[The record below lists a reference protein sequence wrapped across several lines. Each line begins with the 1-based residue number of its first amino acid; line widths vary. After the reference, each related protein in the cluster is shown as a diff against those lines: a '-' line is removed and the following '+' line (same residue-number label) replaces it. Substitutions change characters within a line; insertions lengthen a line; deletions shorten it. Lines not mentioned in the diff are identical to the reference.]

1 MKILKMKKPH
11 QYTKNK
17 KEIDNMFSSDEDIED
32 EKTPPVYKKPK
43 DKIDKNVIDQI
54 NKFIRKMDNNETM
67 YNLNKIIKQI

>member
-43 DKIDKNVIDQI
+43 DK
-54 NKFIRKMDNNETM
+54 MDNNETM